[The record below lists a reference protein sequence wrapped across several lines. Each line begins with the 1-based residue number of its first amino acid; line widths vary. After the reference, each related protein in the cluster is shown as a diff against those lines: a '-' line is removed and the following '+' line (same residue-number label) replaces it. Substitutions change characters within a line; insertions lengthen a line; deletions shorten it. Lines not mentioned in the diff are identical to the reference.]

1 MRLSTINL
9 ALLLNCVLIQAHALT
24 EDERMCRAGLYTANT
39 AQMEIASVKASP
51 GDKVYFMKD
60 HDACPEKGNS
70 CKEKAYILNGDEVL
84 VSKRR
89 GQWACVW
96 FHGVKTATVGWL
108 DAEKLL
114 SKPLSPGKLDD
125 WSGDWN
131 FYKSGFLKFR
141 KDGAAL
147 KVEGQAYWRGLND
160 NVHTGDISARIT
172 PQITAK
178 NNVAQL
184 KDGDDQYSC
193 MVNFSLLGDYLVVA
207 DNKNCGGANVSFDGV
222 YRKTRA
228 K

>member
-1 MRLSTINL
+1 MRHHKLL
-9 ALLLNCVLIQAHALT
+9 FPLLLSCICTQAHALS
-24 EDERMCRAGLYTANT
+24 EDERMCRAGLYTAKPGN
-39 AQMEIASVKASP
+39 MEIASVKVQA
-51 GDKVYFMKD
+51 GEKLYFMKD
-60 HDACPEKGNS
+60 HDACPEKGDS
-70 CKEKAYILNGDEVL
+70 CKEKAYILKGDEVL
-84 VSKRR
+84 VSKHM
-89 GQWACVW
+89 GKWACAW
-96 FHGVKTATVGWL
+96 FHGAKSATVGWL
-108 DAEKLL
+108 EADKLV
-114 SKPLSPGKLDD
+114 SKPISQGKLDD

-147 KVEGQAYWRGLND
+147 TVEGQAYWRGLND

-178 NNVAQL
+178 NNMAQL

-193 MVNFSLLGDYLVVA
+193 MVNFRLLGDYLVVA